1 MNNFLFKIIVVVKT
15 LGKDDLA
22 FRGTNERIYQENN
35 GNFSSLI
42 EMIAEFDS
50 IMQEH
55 IFWINYNEIHNHYIG
70 HRIQDE
76 LINLLVS
83 EIKINIFKKIIKNTK
98 YFSIILDCTPDVSH

>member
-55 IFWINYNEIHNHYIG
+55 IF
-70 HRIQDE
+70 
-76 LINLLVS
+76 
-83 EIKINIFKKIIKNTK
+83 
-98 YFSIILDCTPDVSH
+98 